1 MERVWGAPD
10 LLRLA
15 GVLALS
21 LLFLCVWVPA
31 RAAPLRVGLDSN
43 YPPFSR
49 VDRRGHASGFDLE
62 VAEELC
68 QAMGRQC
75 EFVFLPLDGLLES
88 MRNGGL
94 DLLMGVSETDE
105 RREFMDFSKPY
116 FRARS
121 GYIGRPGD
129 VGTGKDGVVRIGAR
143 GGSVQVS
150 HLRNRRA
157 ERAEVVQAEFGRLLD
172 MLCAGELDLVLA
184 NDLAGYS
191 FLLSERG
198 RDFEVLGDPL
208 PLDSFPSLVSI
219 GVRKGDED
227 LREEVNRAIR
237 TIRFSGAFGRIN
249 RNYFPY
255 TLY

>member
-21 LLFLCVWVPA
+21 LLFFGVSAPA
-31 RAAPLRVGLDSN
+31 SGAPLRVGLDSN
-43 YPPFSR
+43 YPPFSL

-68 QAMGRQC
+68 RAMGRQC

-88 MRNGGL
+88 MRKGGL
-94 DLLMGVSETDE
+94 DLLMGVSETRE
-105 RREFMDFSKPY
+105 RRTFMDFSKPY

-129 VGTGKDGVVRIGAR
+129 VGTGEEGVVRIGAR
-143 GGSVQVS
+143 EGSVQAG

-157 ERAEVVQAEFGRLLD
+157 ERAVVVQAEFGRLLD
-172 MLCAGELDLVLA
+172 MLCAGELDLILA

-191 FLLSERG
+191 FLLSKRG

-208 PLDSFPSLVSI
+208 PLGSLPNLVSI
-219 GVRKGDED
+219 GVRKGEDE
-227 LREEVNRAIR
+227 LRKELNRAIR
-237 TIRFSGAFGRIN
+237 DIRFSGAFGRIN

>member
-1 MERVWGAPD
+1 MTPEQMRKSGY
-10 LLRLA
+10 LRIFA
-15 GVLALS
+15 SYYKPHLAL
-21 LLFLCVWVPA
+21 F
-31 RAAPLRVGLDSN
+31 
-43 YPPFSR
+43 
-49 VDRRGHASGFDLE
+49 
-62 VAEELC
+62 
-68 QAMGRQC
+68 
-75 EFVFLPLDGLLES
+75 
-88 MRNGGL
+88 
-94 DLLMGVSETDE
+94 
-105 RREFMDFSKPY
+105 
-116 FRARS
+116 
-121 GYIGRPGD
+121 
-129 VGTGKDGVVRIGAR
+129 
-143 GGSVQVS
+143 
-150 HLRNRRA
+150 
-157 ERAEVVQAEFGRLLD
+157 LLD

-255 TLY
+255 ILY

>member
-1 MERVWGAPD
+1 M
-10 LLRLA
+10 
-15 GVLALS
+15 
-21 LLFLCVWVPA
+21 
-31 RAAPLRVGLDSN
+31 
-43 YPPFSR
+43 
-49 VDRRGHASGFDLE
+49 
-62 VAEELC
+62 
-68 QAMGRQC
+68 
-75 EFVFLPLDGLLES
+75 
-88 MRNGGL
+88 
-94 DLLMGVSETDE
+94 
-105 RREFMDFSKPY
+105 
-116 FRARS
+116 
-121 GYIGRPGD
+121 
-129 VGTGKDGVVRIGAR
+129 
-143 GGSVQVS
+143 QVS

-219 GVRKGDED
+219 GVRKGEED